1 MKDARDGLILL
12 IEDNPDDVELTRL
25 ALRETDLPM
34 RLVVARDGVEA
45 VEALLGAE
53 AVHPQLV
60 LLDLKLPK
68 LNGLDVLSRMRA
80 DERTRH
86 LPVVVLT
93 SSLEDEDLARCYA
106 LGANSYVRKP
116 VDFARFVDVV
126 NRLGI
131 YWLVLNELPP
141 ELRPN

>member
-1 MKDARDGLILL
+1 VRDNLILL

-25 ALRETDLPM
+25 ALRETDLPTRM
-34 RLVVARDGVEA
+34 VVARDGVEA
-45 VEALLGAE
+45 VEALLGESAI
-53 AVHPQLV
+53 HPQLV

-68 LNGLDVLSRMRA
+68 LDGLDVLQRMRA
-80 DERTRH
+80 DDRTRN

-93 SSLEDEDLARCYA
+93 SSLENEDLARCYA

-116 VDFARFVDVV
+116 VDYARFVDVV

-131 YWLVLNELPP
+131 YWLVLNELPAD
-141 ELRPN
+141 LRAN

>member
-1 MKDARDGLILL
+1 LILL
-12 IEDNPDDVELTRL
+12 IEDNADDVELTRL
-25 ALRETDLPM
+25 ALRETDLPTRM
-34 RLVVARDGVEA
+34 VVARDGAEA
-45 VEALLGAE
+45 LEALLGEGAIR
-53 AVHPQLV
+53 PQLV

-68 LNGLDVLSRMRA
+68 LDGLDVLRRVRA
-80 DERTRH
+80 DERTRN
-86 LPVVVLT
+86 LPVVVLS

-141 ELRPN
+141 DLRAN

>member
-1 MKDARDGLILL
+1 VKDTLILL

-25 ALRETDLPM
+25 ALRETDLPTRM
-34 RLVVARDGVEA
+34 VVARDGVEA
-45 VEALLGAE
+45 VEALLGE
-53 AVHPQLV
+53 AAIHPQLV

-68 LNGLDVLSRMRA
+68 LDGLDVLSRMRA
-80 DERTRH
+80 DERTRN

-93 SSLEDEDLARCYA
+93 SSLEDEDLAKCYA

-141 ELRPN
+141 ELRAN

>member
-1 MKDARDGLILL
+1 VKDGLILL

-34 RLVVARDGVEA
+34 RMVVARDGVEA
-45 VEALLGAE
+45 VEALLGDA
-53 AVHPQLV
+53 AIHPQLV

-80 DERTRH
+80 DDRTRN

-93 SSLEDEDLARCYA
+93 SSLEDEDLAKCYA

>member
-1 MKDARDGLILL
+1 VRDSLILL

-25 ALRETDLPM
+25 ALRETDLPTKM
-34 RLVVARDGVEA
+34 VVARDGVEA
-45 VEALLGAE
+45 LEVLLGERAIR
-53 AVHPQLV
+53 PQLV

-68 LNGLDVLSRMRA
+68 LDGLDVLRRVRA
-80 DERTRH
+80 DQRTRN
-86 LPVVVLT
+86 LPVVVL
-93 SSLEDEDLARCYA
+93 SSSVEDEDLARCYA

-141 ELRPN
+141 ELRAI

>member
-1 MKDARDGLILL
+1 MKDGLILL

-34 RLVVARDGVEA
+34 RMVVARDGVEA
-45 VEALLGAE
+45 VEALLGEE
-53 AVHPQLV
+53 AIHPQLV

-68 LNGLDVLSRMRA
+68 LDGLDVLKRMRA
-80 DERTRH
+80 DDRTRS

-93 SSLEDEDLARCYA
+93 SSLEDEDLAKCYA

-131 YWLVLNELPP
+131 HWLVLNELPP

>member
-1 MKDARDGLILL
+1 MRDNLILL

-25 ALRETDLPM
+25 ALRETDLPTRM
-34 RLVVARDGVEA
+34 VVARDGVEA
-45 VEALLGAE
+45 VEALLGESAI
-53 AVHPQLV
+53 HPQLV

-68 LNGLDVLSRMRA
+68 LDGLDVLQRMRV
-80 DERTRH
+80 DERTRG

-93 SSLEDEDLARCYA
+93 SSLEDEDLSRCYA

-141 ELRPN
+141 ELRAN

>member
-34 RLVVARDGVEA
+34 RMVVARDGVEA
-45 VEALLGAE
+45 VEALLGAQ
-53 AVHPQLV
+53 AIHPQLV

-93 SSLEDEDLARCYA
+93 SSLEDEDLAKCYA

>member
-1 MKDARDGLILL
+1 VRDSLILL
-12 IEDNPDDVELTRL
+12 IEDNADDVELTRL
-25 ALRETDLPM
+25 ALRETDLPTRM
-34 RLVVARDGVEA
+34 VVARDGVEA
-45 VEALLGAE
+45 IEALLGERAIR
-53 AVHPQLV
+53 PQLV

-68 LNGLDVLSRMRA
+68 LDGLDVLRRVRA
-80 DERTRH
+80 DERTRN
-86 LPVVVLT
+86 LPVVVL
-93 SSLEDEDLARCYA
+93 SSSIEDEDLARCYA

-141 ELRPN
+141 DLRAN

>member
-1 MKDARDGLILL
+1 VRDSLILL
-12 IEDNPDDVELTRL
+12 IEDNADDVELTRL
-25 ALRETDLPM
+25 ALRETDLPTKM
-34 RLVVARDGVEA
+34 VVARDGVEA
-45 VEALLGAE
+45 IEVLLGERAIR
-53 AVHPQLV
+53 PQLV

-68 LNGLDVLSRMRA
+68 LDGLDVLRRVRA
-80 DERTRH
+80 DERTRN
-86 LPVVVLT
+86 LPVVVL
-93 SSLEDEDLARCYA
+93 SSSVEDEDLARCYA

-141 ELRPN
+141 ELRAN

>member
-1 MKDARDGLILL
+1 MRDNLILL

-25 ALRETDLPM
+25 ALRETDLPTKM
-34 RLVVARDGVEA
+34 VVARDGVEA
-45 VEALLGAE
+45 IEALLGEQAIR
-53 AVHPQLV
+53 PQLV

-68 LNGLDVLSRMRA
+68 LNGLDVLQRMRA
-80 DERTRH
+80 DERTRN

-141 ELRPN
+141 DLRSN

>member
-1 MKDARDGLILL
+1 MKDGLILL

-34 RLVVARDGVEA
+34 RMVVARDGVEA
-45 VEALLGAE
+45 VEALLGA
-53 AVHPQLV
+53 AAIHPQLV
-60 LLDLKLPK
+60 LLDLKLPR

-80 DERTRH
+80 DDRTRN

-93 SSLEDEDLARCYA
+93 SSLEDEDLAKCYA

-141 ELRPN
+141 ELRAN

>member
-34 RLVVARDGVEA
+34 RMVVARDGVEA
-45 VEALLGAE
+45 VEALLGAQ
-53 AVHPQLV
+53 AIHPQLV

>member
-1 MKDARDGLILL
+1 MKNGLILL

-34 RLVVARDGVEA
+34 RMVVARDGVEA

-53 AVHPQLV
+53 AIHPQLV

-80 DERTRH
+80 DERTRN

-93 SSLEDEDLARCYA
+93 SSLEDEDLAKCYA

-141 ELRPN
+141 ELRSN

>member
-1 MKDARDGLILL
+1 MKDGLILL

-34 RLVVARDGVEA
+34 RMVVARDGVEA
-45 VEALLGAE
+45 VEALLGKE
-53 AVHPQLV
+53 AIHPQLV

-80 DERTRH
+80 DARTRN

-141 ELRPN
+141 DLRAN

>member
-1 MKDARDGLILL
+1 MKDGLILL

-34 RLVVARDGVEA
+34 RMIVARDGVEA
-45 VEALLGAE
+45 VEALLGEDAI
-53 AVHPQLV
+53 HPQLV

-80 DERTRH
+80 DDRTRN

-93 SSLEDEDLARCYA
+93 SSLEDEDLAKCYA

-141 ELRPN
+141 ELRAN

>member
-1 MKDARDGLILL
+1 VKDGLILL

-34 RLVVARDGVEA
+34 RMVVARDGVEA
-45 VEALLGAE
+45 VEALLGE
-53 AVHPQLV
+53 AAIHPQLV

-68 LNGLDVLSRMRA
+68 LDGLDVLSRMRA
-80 DERTRH
+80 DARTRN

-93 SSLEDEDLARCYA
+93 SSLEDEDLAKCYA

-141 ELRPN
+141 DLRAN

>member
-1 MKDARDGLILL
+1 MRDNLILL

-25 ALRETDLPM
+25 ALRETDLPTRM
-34 RLVVARDGVEA
+34 VVARDGVEA
-45 VEALLGAE
+45 VEALLGESAI
-53 AVHPQLV
+53 HPQLV

-68 LNGLDVLSRMRA
+68 LDGLDVLQRMRA
-80 DERTRH
+80 DERTRG

-93 SSLEDEDLARCYA
+93 SSLEDEDLSRCYA

-141 ELRPN
+141 ELRAN

>member
-1 MKDARDGLILL
+1 VKDGLILL

-34 RLVVARDGVEA
+34 RMVVARDGVEA
-45 VEALLGAE
+45 VEALLGAQ
-53 AVHPQLV
+53 AIHPQLV

-80 DERTRH
+80 DDRTRN

-93 SSLEDEDLARCYA
+93 SSLEDEDLAKCYA

-141 ELRPN
+141 DLRAN